1 MGRFVSRGALLL
13 CVALGACEGDV
24 HKQIHGHIYVV
35 VNRDDALV
43 APAVQSLVARQTQ
56 ILPQVE
62 TALHTARP
70 VGRLRL
76 LEVLSRVRHTE
87 TVPLLRHFALFDA
100 DPRVRT
106 LAESTLKTWQA
117 SEASPLATAADVSLR
132 WLGAKR
138 ALGLGPL
145 VREE

>member
-1 MGRFVSRGALLL
+1 MGRFVTGLLL
-13 CVALGACEGDV
+13 CSALAACEGDV

-43 APAVQSLVARQTQ
+43 APALQALVAKQVQ

-76 LEVLSRVRHTE
+76 IEALSRVRHTE

-106 LAESTLKTWQA
+106 LAESTLKTWQTPA
-117 SEASPLATAADVSLR
+117 SSLATAAEVSLR
-132 WLGAKR
+132 WLNAKR
-138 ALGLGPL
+138 AQGLGPL
-145 VREE
+145 VRMP